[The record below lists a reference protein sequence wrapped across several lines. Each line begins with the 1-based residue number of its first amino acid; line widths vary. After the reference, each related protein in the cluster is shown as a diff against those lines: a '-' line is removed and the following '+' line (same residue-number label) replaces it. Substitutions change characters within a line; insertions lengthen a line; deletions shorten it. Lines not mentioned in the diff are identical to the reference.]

1 MATNRHFSLALKALA
16 EFNSETPA
24 PAAQQPEAAPGLR
37 AQLAEMGLLPPEAL
51 FLGIAS
57 DSLPVLLNLHDP
69 HPGPVLVVGDAGAG
83 KTAFLQ
89 NLAQSLVLT
98 HRAEDVQFGV
108 ITTYPDE
115 WAAIEATPHRAG
127 IFPVGHNSTHE
138 FLQSLAAWAHANK
151 NTRQCVL
158 LLLDDL
164 ESVASLSVEAVQ
176 HLRWLLLRGPARRV
190 WPIVTM
196 NAPRYGQV
204 ISWLPNFRTRIFGRV
219 ANTRVA
225 EALTGTRNAGL
236 DHLEPAQQ
244 FALRETT
251 VPRASGE
258 RDNWLR
264 FRLPSG

>member
-16 EFNSETPA
+16 ELKNDTSA
-24 PAAQQPEAAPGLR
+24 SGVQKVEAASGLR
-37 AQLAEMGLLPPEAL
+37 AQLDEIGLFPPNAL
-51 FLGIAS
+51 FLGVAS
-57 DSLPVLLNLHDP
+57 DALPVLLNLHDP

-83 KTAFLQ
+83 KTVFLQ
-89 NLAQSLVLT
+89 SLARSLILT

-108 ITTYPDE
+108 ITNYPDE
-115 WAAIEATPHRAG
+115 WAVIEVTPHHAG
-127 IFPVGHNSTHE
+127 TFPVGHNSTHE

-151 NTRQCVL
+151 NSRQCFL

-164 ESVASLSVEAVQ
+164 ESVSSLSAEAVQ

-219 ANTRVA
+219 ANGRIA

-236 DHLEPAQQ
+236 DRLEPGQQ
-244 FALRETT
+244 FALREMSLP
-251 VPRASGE
+251 VASGE
-258 RDNWLR
+258 NNNWLR
-264 FRLPSG
+264 FRLPGG